1 MWNAR
6 EMLNKTIATRSDER
20 AIASDFVTLH
30 FVQRASNYLISLLFF
45 IAFNRSSIYLPSLY
59 FRTLR

>member
-6 EMLNKTIATRSDER
+6 EMLNKTIATRSDEC

-45 IAFNRSSIYLPSLY
+45 FSFIRSK
-59 FRTLR
+59 